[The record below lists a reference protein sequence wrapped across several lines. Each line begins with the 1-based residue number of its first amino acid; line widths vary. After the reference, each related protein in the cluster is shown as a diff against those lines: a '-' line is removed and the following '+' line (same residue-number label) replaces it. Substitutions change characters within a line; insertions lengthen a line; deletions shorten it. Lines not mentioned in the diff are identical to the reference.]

1 MANPVREILG
11 GVGALARGFGLL
23 LRRPR
28 LFLLGALPAL
38 ITSLLF
44 LALFVVLVMNLTDL
58 TAWATPFAD
67 GWDEVWRNL
76 VRGAVAVGALAGTI
90 LLMVV
95 SFTTL
100 TLALGA
106 PIYDKITD
114 LVEQELG
121 NPPAD
126 SDESLWSS
134 MGRAVRQSLV
144 IILASLLVTVLVF
157 FIGFIPVAGAVIGA
171 VLAAV
176 LGGWL
181 LGIELV
187 AGSFDRRG
195 YLTIKE
201 RRRSMGTRRL
211 RVLGFTVPTYLL
223 LAIPFVAVVV
233 FPAATA
239 GGTIL
244 ARQLLGVPELPRGAA
259 RSAPVPPV
267 PPVPPPHGHPQVP
280 PA

>member
-1 MANPVREILG
+1 MANPVREVLG

-28 LFLLGALPAL
+28 LFVLGALPAL

-44 LALFVVLVMNLTDL
+44 LALFVVLVINLTDL
-58 TAWATPFAD
+58 AEWATPFAAD
-67 GWDEVWRNL
+67 WGEVWRNL
-76 VRGAVAVGALAGTI
+76 VRGAVALGILAGTI

-95 SFTTL
+95 SFTTI

-114 LVEQELG
+114 LVEHELG
-121 NPPAD
+121 NPPAET
-126 SDESLWSS
+126 DESFWAGL
-134 MGRAVRQSLV
+134 GRSVRQSLV
-144 IILASLLVTVLVF
+144 IILASLLVTLMVF
-157 FIGFIPVAGAVIGA
+157 FIGFIPVVGAIVGS
-171 VLAAV
+171 VLAAL

-187 AGSFDRRG
+187 AGSFDRRR
-195 YLTIKE
+195 LITIKE
-201 RRRSMGTRRL
+201 RRKWMGTRRL

-244 ARQLLGVPELPRGAA
+244 ARQLLGVPELPRGVA
-259 RSAPVPPV
+259 RATPVQPP
-267 PPVPPPHGHPQVP
+267 QP
-280 PA
+280 PAPPA